1 MYSVLSHRIVVVF
14 GGCPCVVVAWVVGG
28 SVVTKFVVRWLKE
41 KRVVRFS
48 KHEKEVV
55 GGV

>member
-28 SVVTKFVVRWLKE
+28 RSRYEVCC
-41 KRVVRFS
+41 
-48 KHEKEVV
+48 EVV
-55 GGV
+55 EGEAGSEVFEI